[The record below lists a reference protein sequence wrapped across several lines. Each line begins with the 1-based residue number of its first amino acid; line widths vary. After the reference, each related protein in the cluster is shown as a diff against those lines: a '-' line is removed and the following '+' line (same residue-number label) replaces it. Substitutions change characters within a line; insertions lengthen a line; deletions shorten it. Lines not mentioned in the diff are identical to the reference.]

1 MAEAAIYR
9 DSLSAWKGL
18 AKVGGLE
25 PEGRDSDLAGEL
37 KNQLDRG
44 ADTLESALRAA
55 PVDAFVQA
63 LFRLIQPFPMMFADV
78 LRFFEKAGARE
89 GKTQW
94 RVVLEDDVVELCHFQ
109 EFIERWENI
118 TCELDVP
125 AIDQWEAFLP
135 NTVRLEVG
143 SGDYLF
149 EDHKS
154 ARDREMCG
162 IDDVDEWLA
171 LYDRGTYGPL
181 PETLRPDRLPPGFDD
196 AARIVLAA
204 LDVIRRQWSDREAM
218 FAERSARGAMPDPRD
233 GLNRWTIVQNETDY
247 WLRNTVVMLGRVLT
261 RPAAERERFGA
272 ELVARYGRMGRRL
285 VNADVEV
292 ADLEKLL
299 SLPAWQKRHEL
310 YGVWVATEMLA
321 SVEDHEIDIHHTEGE
336 LRFGFGE
343 ARVADIRSARPEV
356 SLYAERRT
364 PLEAPVGKGRT
375 GAVQPDFG
383 LWREGR
389 EPEQCALV
397 VEVKHYKRRAR
408 RNFRD
413 ALIDYAKAHPRA
425 PVLLVN
431 YGPVGSFEDLPASIA
446 RRCEAI
452 GYLNPQDHRVRADF
466 RERVRACVGE
476 PARTVDAWLKGTAPV
491 VAVDVSLSMR
501 ATLRSAWFERFV
513 SVLDSRGVEEV
524 ELVDTDVRDT
534 VRTAGIAEWL
544 RKNRGG
550 YTALWSPVSR
560 LADRYGRV
568 LVVTDDDGIEQLER
582 LEPVLANTDA
592 DENLDVQV
600 AVVER

>member
-1 MAEAAIYR
+1 MENIRRTLARRYEPFRVAQRGEALLSERCRFARARGCVGGRRAGLVGRIDGGVTGVHSSEQDSAMAEAAIYR

-109 EFIERWENI
+109 EFIERWESI
-118 TCELDVP
+118 TCQLDVP

-135 NTVRLEVG
+135 NAVRLEVG

-149 EDHKS
+149 EEHAS
-154 ARDREMCG
+154 ARGWEMCG
-162 IDDVDEWLA
+162 IEDVDAWLA

-196 AARIVLAA
+196 AARIVLVA
-204 LDVIRRQWSDREAM
+204 LDVIRCQWSGREAM

-272 ELVARYGRMGRRL
+272 ELAARYGRMGRRL
-285 VNADVEV
+285 VNADIEV
-292 ADLEKLL
+292 ADIEKLL

-321 SVEDHEIDIHHTEGE
+321 SVEDHEIDIHHTDGD
-336 LRFGFGE
+336 LRFGFRE
-343 ARVADIRSARPEV
+343 TRIADVTSARPEV
-356 SLYAERRT
+356 ALYAERT
-364 PLEAPVGKGRT
+364 NSAG
-375 GAVQPDFG
+375 GAG
-383 LWREGR
+383 REGSDR
-389 EPEQCALV
+389 GGAAGLRTLEW
-397 VEVKHYKRRAR
+397 K
-408 RNFRD
+408 
-413 ALIDYAKAHPRA
+413 
-425 PVLLVN
+425 
-431 YGPVGSFEDLPASIA
+431 VGSRRGA
-446 RRCEAI
+446 R
-452 GYLNPQDHRVRADF
+452 
-466 RERVRACVGE
+466 
-476 PARTVDAWLKGTAPV
+476 W
-491 VAVDVSLSMR
+491 
-501 ATLRSAWFERFV
+501 W
-513 SVLDSRGVEEV
+513 SR
-524 ELVDTDVRDT
+524 
-534 VRTAGIAEWL
+534 
-544 RKNRGG
+544 
-550 YTALWSPVSR
+550 
-560 LADRYGRV
+560 
-568 LVVTDDDGIEQLER
+568 
-582 LEPVLANTDA
+582 
-592 DENLDVQV
+592 
-600 AVVER
+600 